1 MSDVRICV
9 DAMGGDEP
17 AEVVLAGIEAAL
29 EADRSLTV
37 LVAGPEDVVVPFCD
51 SHERAESLV
60 APDVITMED
69 DPINAVMTKR
79 KSSIVLGCRAV
90 KKGAADGFFSA
101 GSTGA
106 ITAAGTAY
114 VTPFKAERDGKKT
127 SSIVLGCRAVK
138 KGAAD
143 GFFSAGSTGAIT
155 AAGTAYVTPFKA
167 ERDGKKTAIRPCLT
181 NALPNRR
188 GGLTVMCDM
197 GANPDVEPW
206 DMVRFA
212 HMGAAYAS
220 CVLGVDEPSVGLL
233 SNGTEEHKGSAFTQS
248 CYPLMAEYVPGF
260 AGNCEGGDIT
270 SGSVDVVVC
279 NGFDG
284 NIALK
289 SIEGAA
295 KFMMGEL
302 KAGMTANLKGKVAAL
317 LMRNMLRALKHK
329 LSGDAKGGAI
339 LLGLR
344 GVVMIGHGATRSQG
358 KGRGLAHEEH
368 AARSQA
374 QALRR
379 CQGRGDPARSAR
391 RGHDRPW
398 RNECRGGKERHACL
412 RGGGARTPCRTRPGV
427 HGARGV
433 ASLHPTYL
441 PRLFACSRAGVFIPC
456 ACGGACFVEMRTLR
470 RFPCARAEG
479 VAWGR
484 MSTTQA
490 QALRRCQGRGD
501 PARSARRGHDR
512 PWRNERR
519 GGKER
524 HACLRGGGARTPCR
538 TRPGVHGARGVASLH
553 PTYLPRLF
561 ACSRAGV
568 FHTLRLWR
576 RMLR

>member
-114 VTPFKAERDGKKT
+114 VTPFKA
-127 SSIVLGCRAVK
+127 A
-138 KGAAD
+138 
-143 GFFSAGSTGAIT
+143 
-155 AAGTAYVTPFKA
+155 
-167 ERDGKKTAIRPCLT
+167 RDGKKTAIRPCLT

-212 HMGAAYAS
+212 QMGVAYAA

-248 CYPLMAEYVPGF
+248 CYPLMAEHVPGF

-344 GVVMIGHGATRSQG
+344 GVVMIGHGATSAEAVKNGTLACAEAVRARLVERVRESM
-358 KGRGLAHEEH
+358 GLEA
-368 AARSQA
+368 
-374 QALRR
+374 
-379 CQGRGDPARSAR
+379 
-391 RGHDRPW
+391 
-398 RNECRGGKERHACL
+398 
-412 RGGGARTPCRTRPGV
+412 
-427 HGARGV
+427 
-433 ASLHPTYL
+433 
-441 PRLFACSRAGVFIPC
+441 
-456 ACGGACFVEMRTLR
+456 
-470 RFPCARAEG
+470 
-479 VAWGR
+479 
-484 MSTTQA
+484 
-490 QALRRCQGRGD
+490 
-501 PARSARRGHDR
+501 
-512 PWRNERR
+512 
-519 GGKER
+519 
-524 HACLRGGGARTPCR
+524 
-538 TRPGVHGARGVASLH
+538 
-553 PTYLPRLF
+553 
-561 ACSRAGV
+561 
-568 FHTLRLWR
+568 
-576 RMLR
+576 

>member
-17 AEVVLAGIEAAL
+17 AEVALAGIEAAL

-106 ITAAGTAY
+106 VTAAGTAY
-114 VTPFKAERDGKKT
+114 VTPFKAEH
-127 SSIVLGCRAVK
+127 
-138 KGAAD
+138 
-143 GFFSAGSTGAIT
+143 
-155 AAGTAYVTPFKA
+155 
-167 ERDGKKTAIRPCLT
+167 DGKKTAIRPCLT

-212 HMGAAYAS
+212 QMGAAYAS

-248 CYPLMAEYVPGF
+248 CYPLMAEHVPGF

-295 KFMMGEL
+295 KFMMDEL

-317 LMRNMLRALKHK
+317 LMRGMLRALKHK

-344 GVVMIGHGATRSQG
+344 GVVMIGHGATSAEAVKNG
-358 KGRGLAHEEH
+358 TLACAE
-368 AARSQA
+368 AV
-374 QALRR
+374 
-379 CQGRGDPARSAR
+379 
-391 RGHDRPW
+391 
-398 RNECRGGKERHACL
+398 RGGLVERVRESMGLEA
-412 RGGGARTPCRTRPGV
+412 
-427 HGARGV
+427 
-433 ASLHPTYL
+433 
-441 PRLFACSRAGVFIPC
+441 
-456 ACGGACFVEMRTLR
+456 
-470 RFPCARAEG
+470 
-479 VAWGR
+479 
-484 MSTTQA
+484 
-490 QALRRCQGRGD
+490 
-501 PARSARRGHDR
+501 
-512 PWRNERR
+512 
-519 GGKER
+519 
-524 HACLRGGGARTPCR
+524 
-538 TRPGVHGARGVASLH
+538 
-553 PTYLPRLF
+553 
-561 ACSRAGV
+561 
-568 FHTLRLWR
+568 
-576 RMLR
+576 

>member
-114 VTPFKAERDGKKT
+114 VTPFKA
-127 SSIVLGCRAVK
+127 A
-138 KGAAD
+138 
-143 GFFSAGSTGAIT
+143 
-155 AAGTAYVTPFKA
+155 
-167 ERDGKKTAIRPCLT
+167 RDGKKTAIRPCLT

-212 HMGAAYAS
+212 QMGAAYAA

-248 CYPLMAEYVPGF
+248 CYPLMAEHVPGF

-344 GVVMIGHGATRSQG
+344 GVVMIGHGATSAEAVKNG
-358 KGRGLAHEEH
+358 TLACAE
-368 AARSQA
+368 A
-374 QALRR
+374 
-379 CQGRGDPARSAR
+379 
-391 RGHDRPW
+391 
-398 RNECRGGKERHACL
+398 
-412 RGGGARTPCRTRPGV
+412 V
-427 HGARGV
+427 
-433 ASLHPTYL
+433 
-441 PRLFACSRAGVFIPC
+441 RAGL
-456 ACGGACFVEMRTLR
+456 VERVRESMGLE
-470 RFPCARAEG
+470 A
-479 VAWGR
+479 
-484 MSTTQA
+484 
-490 QALRRCQGRGD
+490 
-501 PARSARRGHDR
+501 
-512 PWRNERR
+512 
-519 GGKER
+519 
-524 HACLRGGGARTPCR
+524 
-538 TRPGVHGARGVASLH
+538 
-553 PTYLPRLF
+553 
-561 ACSRAGV
+561 
-568 FHTLRLWR
+568 
-576 RMLR
+576 

>member
-1 MSDVRICV
+1 
-9 DAMGGDEP
+9 
-17 AEVVLAGIEAAL
+17 
-29 EADRSLTV
+29 
-37 LVAGPEDVVVPFCD
+37 
-51 SHERAESLV
+51 
-60 APDVITMED
+60 MED

-79 KSSIVLGCRAV
+79 K
-90 KKGAADGFFSA
+90 
-101 GSTGA
+101 
-106 ITAAGTAY
+106 
-114 VTPFKAERDGKKT
+114 

-212 HMGAAYAS
+212 QMGAAYAS

-344 GVVMIGHGATRSQG
+344 GVVMIGHGATSVEAVKNG
-358 KGRGLAHEEH
+358 TLACAE
-368 AARSQA
+368 AVR
-374 QALRR
+374 
-379 CQGRGDPARSAR
+379 
-391 RGHDRPW
+391 
-398 RNECRGGKERHACL
+398 ACL
-412 RGGGARTPCRTRPGV
+412 
-427 HGARGV
+427 
-433 ASLHPTYL
+433 
-441 PRLFACSRAGVFIPC
+441 
-456 ACGGACFVEMRTLR
+456 VERVRESMGLE
-470 RFPCARAEG
+470 A
-479 VAWGR
+479 
-484 MSTTQA
+484 
-490 QALRRCQGRGD
+490 
-501 PARSARRGHDR
+501 
-512 PWRNERR
+512 
-519 GGKER
+519 
-524 HACLRGGGARTPCR
+524 
-538 TRPGVHGARGVASLH
+538 
-553 PTYLPRLF
+553 
-561 ACSRAGV
+561 
-568 FHTLRLWR
+568 
-576 RMLR
+576 